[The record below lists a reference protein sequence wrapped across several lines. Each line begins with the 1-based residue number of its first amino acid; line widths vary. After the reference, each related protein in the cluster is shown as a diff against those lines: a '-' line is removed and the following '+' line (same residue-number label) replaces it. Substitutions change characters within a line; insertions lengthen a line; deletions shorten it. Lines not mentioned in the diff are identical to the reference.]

1 VDPSNDLSKDDRE
14 IVLGTTSD
22 LIKTINYITGS
33 ALSDEDKWIAL
44 QATDTLAK
52 TIDLI
57 RGADLSTQDRT
68 LALTSV
74 SDLQKTIDLILGK
87 DLTSETR
94 NLALTATSTLAKTI
108 DFALGEDVSADDRLI
123 ALETASELQKTIDFA
138 VGSELSTSDREL
150 VLLES
155 AGITRNIQLLLNQS
169 NLTADQRSML
179 MTALQDDASTLKRTV
194 EALYLE
200 GATGD
205 ALTRLRTALSGN
217 SSFNRTAHAMLDDSS
232 LAAWERAFLSQ
243 LVDTNANV
251 KVDFQNDYF
260 NDIQD
265 AVAGGVIGVDSNTKG
280 IASDAQKQLSELGL
294 LRNEMELNT
303 NGVIRLNSSMT
314 SLTSAIMRLAQ
325 LQEDAAQAEID
336 RANQEAAALAAAEA
350 SRIATENR
358 QRLDAIL
365 QKNVEGGN
373 ATFASAGL
381 SPRAVLIGNYVLSS
395 ALLAKYKD
403 IDAAL
408 LDIKRSGMHIYQV
421 VNDGGDI
428 ATHTTSD
435 AEIRRQL
442 EWAYQPV
449 QQQFNTYLQGLRDQI
464 RALGGTPFFAEGG
477 IHTGGM
483 RIVGERGPE
492 LEMTGPSAIM
502 SYNDLMQS
510 LKSSG
515 DVAAE
520 IGSLRA
526 EIRGLRQEARSTA
539 VTNAEIARKINRI
552 EREGLVVRPDPEEV
566 EEAEVL
572 AI

>member
-1 VDPSNDLSKDDRE
+1 
-14 IVLGTTSD
+14 
-22 LIKTINYITGS
+22 
-33 ALSDEDKWIAL
+33 
-44 QATDTLAK
+44 
-52 TIDLI
+52 
-57 RGADLSTQDRT
+57 
-68 LALTSV
+68 
-74 SDLQKTIDLILGK
+74 
-87 DLTSETR
+87 
-94 NLALTATSTLAKTI
+94 
-108 DFALGEDVSADDRLI
+108 
-123 ALETASELQKTIDFA
+123 
-138 VGSELSTSDREL
+138 
-150 VLLES
+150 
-155 AGITRNIQLLLNQS
+155 
-169 NLTADQRSML
+169 M
-179 MTALQDDASTLKRTV
+179 
-194 EALYLE
+194 
-200 GATGD
+200 
-205 ALTRLRTALSGN
+205 
-217 SSFNRTAHAMLDDSS
+217 
-232 LAAWERAFLSQ
+232 
-243 LVDTNANV
+243 
-251 KVDFQNDYF
+251 
-260 NDIQD
+260 
-265 AVAGGVIGVDSNTKG
+265 AGGVIGVDANTKD
-280 IASDAQKQLSELGL
+280 IADDAQKQLSELGL

-303 NGVIRLNSSMT
+303 NGVIQLNSSMT

-336 RANQEAAALAAAEA
+336 RANKEAAALAAAEA

-381 SPRAVLIGNYVLSS
+381 SPRAVSLGDYVLSS

-408 LDIKRSGMHIYQV
+408 LDIKKSSMHISHVMNDRGDV
-421 VNDGGDI
+421 V
-428 ATHTTSD
+428 THTASD

-449 QQQFNTYLQGLRDQI
+449 QQQFDAYLQGLRDQI
-464 RALGGTPFFAEGG
+464 IALGGTPYFAEGG

-520 IGSLRA
+520 IGNLRA

>member
-1 VDPSNDLSKDDRE
+1 
-14 IVLGTTSD
+14 
-22 LIKTINYITGS
+22 
-33 ALSDEDKWIAL
+33 
-44 QATDTLAK
+44 
-52 TIDLI
+52 
-57 RGADLSTQDRT
+57 
-68 LALTSV
+68 
-74 SDLQKTIDLILGK
+74 
-87 DLTSETR
+87 
-94 NLALTATSTLAKTI
+94 
-108 DFALGEDVSADDRLI
+108 
-123 ALETASELQKTIDFA
+123 
-138 VGSELSTSDREL
+138 
-150 VLLES
+150 
-155 AGITRNIQLLLNQS
+155 
-169 NLTADQRSML
+169 ML

-205 ALTRLRTALSGN
+205 DLTRLRTALSGN
-217 SSFNRTAHAMLDDSS
+217 SSFNRTAHALLDDSS

-243 LVDTNANV
+243 LVGTDANV
-251 KVDFQNDYF
+251 KLGFENDYY
-260 NDIQD
+260 NGIQD
-265 AVAGGVIGVDSNTKG
+265 AVAGGVIGVDANTKD
-280 IASDAQKQLSELGL
+280 IANDAQKQLSELGL

-314 SLTSAIMRLAQ
+314 SLTSAIMKLVD
-325 LQEDAAQAEID
+325 LQEEAADAQAAIAEAERARAKAERID
-336 RANQEAAALAAAEA
+336 RMWQ
-350 SRIATENR
+350 ATQLNITG
-358 QRLDAIL
+358 Q
-365 QKNVEGGN
+365 N
-373 ATFASAGL
+373 ATFATAGIT
-381 SPRAVLIGNYVLSS
+381 PWTVQLIDGVIRGSE
-395 ALLAKYKD
+395 LAKFRSAE
-403 IDAAL
+403 DAFQSIKKQGITTQSDSVL
-408 LDIKRSGMHIYQV
+408 KGVLDWAFNQGQIHF
-421 VNDGGDI
+421 
-428 ATHTTSD
+428 D
-435 AEIRRQL
+435 A
-442 EWAYQPV
+442 
-449 QQQFNTYLQGLRDQI
+449 YLQDLRNQI
-464 RALGGTPFFAEGG
+464 IALGHTPFFAEGG